1 MKEGAELVFPSLAP
15 AHPLPWGASNR
26 AEGQETKLVL
36 GFLVVQAVNVLFR
49 AIHPELCLIQ
59 SKATWTHFQKQW
71 LVLLAGALEW
81 PWRLPPPPRSPESW
95 ATTDAPNAFSLLIK
109 VKEQQILYERQ
120 CLTVCSTKQPER
132 AAAPQCFQILQHK
145 IWIC

>member
-1 MKEGAELVFPSLAP
+1 MLSWCFP
-15 AHPLPWGASNR
+15 PWLQLTHYHG
-26 AEGQETKLVL
+26 
-36 GFLVVQAVNVLFR
+36 VQATGLRVRKKSLCWASWWCKQWMCFFR

-81 PWRLPPPPRSPESW
+81 PWCLPPPPWSPESW
-95 ATTDAPNAFSLLIK
+95 ATTDAPNTFSLLIK

-132 AAAPQCFQILQHK
+132 AAAPQRFQILQHK